1 MKNTVKKNMEH
12 SEMEWMF
19 DEYDKSFACLYSK
32 NPNVKF
38 VVRRYL
44 RDSESFEVILYHT
57 PHHQHRVIDY
67 FSSKEEAMSFVEDLI
82 KDIKTMG

>member
-1 MKNTVKKNMEH
+1 MEH

-44 RDSESFEVILYHT
+44 RDSESFEVVLYHT

-82 KDIKTMG
+82 KEIKTMG